1 MYSSYFDVVWI
12 YLLKQKYWYCLL
24 FIWKKKIIFLDNCWF
39 EMCKKIQWDYFTN
52 YSMNVVTLPLL
63 KCATKICLLFYL
75 CNFCDILAEIWWPK
89 RLCIMQLCPSAET
102 WAGIISK
109 WNKKIKFRSNASTLT
124 LPLCTQKNL
133 QHLKIGTYE
142 SILFLH
148 FWIINAEKYALQVF
162 MH

>member
-1 MYSSYFDVVWI
+1 MCCCCIMQRKCTSYIAIRELRLRLHIKLIEFTFSLWDHTLLVATPRGYSINV
-12 YLLKQKYWYCLL
+12 LTLAL
-24 FIWKKKIIFLDNCWF
+24 FQYAIEISFCR
-39 EMCKKIQWDYFTN
+39 
-52 YSMNVVTLPLL
+52 
-63 KCATKICLLFYL
+63 LFHF

-142 SILFLH
+142 RILLLH
-148 FWIINAEKYALQVF
+148 SWIINAEKYALQVF

>member
-1 MYSSYFDVVWI
+1 MCCCCIMQRKCTYYITIRELRLRLHITLIEFTFSLWDHT
-12 YLLKQKYWYCLL
+12 LLVATLR
-24 FIWKKKIIFLDNCWF
+24 
-39 EMCKKIQWDYFTN
+39 DYFTN
-52 YSMNVVTLPLL
+52 NVVTLPLL

-124 LPLCTQKNL
+124 LPLCTQK
-133 QHLKIGTYE
+133 HLKIGTYE
-142 SILFLH
+142 SIF
-148 FWIINAEKYALQVF
+148 F
-162 MH
+162 